1 MIFAGLRP
9 GLLAKWQSARTAP
22 EKFEF
27 LKAFILDPT
36 NLGSVEVEAHYKEV
50 EQQKNEAKW
59 VEMPLHELRDKYK
72 TPELQRFLK
81 TKVLDVQEGRCH
93 PQDPTG
99 ENPEMRLYWVYVET
113 SDCSGKSKEVGTG
126 VRVRANLPEN
136 KAAITALA
144 DGLVGSAADFGGK
157 GAPKDNPPKTR
168 KGRRKGKRKRKRE
181 GQGGGSLCIYMLY
194 SFVNFMFAKLL

>member
-59 VEMPLHELRDKYK
+59 VEMPLHELRASA
-72 TPELQRFLK
+72 LS
-81 TKVLDVQEGRCH
+81 
-93 PQDPTG
+93 QD
-99 ENPEMRLYWVYVET
+99 
-113 SDCSGKSKEVGTG
+113 
-126 VRVRANLPEN
+126 
-136 KAAITALA
+136 
-144 DGLVGSAADFGGK
+144 
-157 GAPKDNPPKTR
+157 
-168 KGRRKGKRKRKRE
+168 
-181 GQGGGSLCIYMLY
+181 
-194 SFVNFMFAKLL
+194 